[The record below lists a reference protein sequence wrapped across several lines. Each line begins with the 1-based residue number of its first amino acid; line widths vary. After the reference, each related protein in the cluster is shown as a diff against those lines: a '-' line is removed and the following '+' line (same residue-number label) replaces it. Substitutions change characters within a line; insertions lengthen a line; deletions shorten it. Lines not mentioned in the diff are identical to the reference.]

1 MIQFIPTAD
10 KPSYEEFYSS
20 NFQRVVQYINK
31 KIGNLDDA
39 QDIAG
44 DVFLYCYTH
53 YNDYDPSKSS
63 ITTWLY
69 LIVNSRIKNYYR
81 DSKTYVDI
89 DELAG
94 VLPSDE
100 TDMDACIL
108 LEQMKTRLYQ
118 AIKLLPERQQD
129 IVRMS
134 YFEGRTSKDIAETLG
149 ITPVNVRVLLSRAL
163 IILEKH
169 CSDLWKGAD

>member
-1 MIQFIPTAD
+1 MIQFKPASSKPT
-10 KPSYEEFYSS
+10 YEDFYSS
-20 NFQRVVQYINK
+20 NFERIVQYINK

-39 QDIAG
+39 QDIAS

-53 YNDYDPSKSS
+53 YDDYDPNKSS

-69 LIVNSRIKNYYR
+69 LIVNSRIKNHYR

-94 VLPSDE
+94 ILPADE

-108 LEQMKTRLYQ
+108 LEQMKTRLRQ
-118 AIKLLPERQQD
+118 AIKMLPERQQD

-149 ITPVNVRVLLSRAL
+149 ITPINVRVLLSRAL
-163 IILEKH
+163 KVLEKH
-169 CSDLWKGAD
+169 CSNLWKGAD

>member
-1 MIQFIPTAD
+1 MIQFVPATS
-10 KPSYEEFYSS
+10 KPSYEEFYSA

-53 YNDYDPSKSS
+53 YDGYDPSKSS

-89 DELAG
+89 DELQKGLADG
-94 VLPSDE
+94 IFTATVNE
-100 TDMDACIL
+100 VK
-108 LEQMKTRLYQ
+108 ERKT
-118 AIKLLPERQQD
+118 
-129 IVRMS
+129 
-134 YFEGRTSKDIAETLG
+134 
-149 ITPVNVRVLLSRAL
+149 
-163 IILEKH
+163 
-169 CSDLWKGAD
+169 